1 MAARTIFLSRLV
13 GLYALVF
20 SISMI
25 IHKAAMITTAA
36 ELAEAPPLLF
46 IAGMFTLLAGLAMV
60 LAHNV
65 WSGGAL
71 PVVVTLIGWS
81 LLIRGIVMVFIS
93 PSGAMSVYE
102 AMGFPELYYVY
113 AAIPLVLGS
122 YLTYGGFKR
131 RHS

>member
-1 MAARTIFLSRLV
+1 MAARTIFLSRLL
-13 GLYALVF
+13 GLYALVI
-20 SISMI
+20 SISML

-71 PVVVTLIGWS
+71 PVVVTLIGSS

-93 PSGAMSVYE
+93 PSGATSVYE
-102 AMGFPELYYVY
+102 AMRFPELYYVY
-113 AAIPLVLGS
+113 VAIPLALGS